1 MSLGK
6 VTMMSDMNPSSVPRP
21 RLDSVDIFRGLTMFL
36 MLFAN
41 DMNDPDLGHVANVPE
56 WLRHMPAGRDGMTFV
71 DLIFPAFLFSAG
83 LSIPLAIGPRLHTAD
98 RSRAFRHVAMRS
110 LWLVVIG
117 LGMVNTYRFHPTAM
131 PISPAL
137 WEFLFFLS
145 VILIWQVSP
154 SNPGAGGSGP
164 LIRRSIGAFVLLVL
178 AIVFRGSD
186 GGSPTWMRTSWWGI
200 LTAIGIAYFIG
211 ASAYVL
217 LRKNLAGLVG
227 LFALLTA
234 INIGDRTGALQILD
248 PLRGYFSAAGLI
260 GGLPSILVAGIIS
273 GTILFDYS
281 AHSTISARIRQLL
294 WMAVAIS
301 AAGILLRPPFGISKP
316 AETPAWCL
324 LSTAICCL
332 LYIFLF
338 WLVDIRHF
346 RAWAGFVRAAGR
358 QPLLAYFMPHLF
370 YSLLAIFGITWL
382 GSHLNSGLPGIL
394 RSLSIALLI
403 LGFTTLLTRFKVNL
417 RL

>member
-1 MSLGK
+1 
-6 VTMMSDMNPSSVPRP
+6 MMSDKSPTSAPRT
-21 RLDSVDIFRGLTMFL
+21 RLDSLDVFRGMTMFL

-41 DMNDPDLGHVANVPE
+41 DMNDSDLGHIANVPE

-83 LSIPLAIGPRLHTAD
+83 LSIPLAIGRRLHAAD
-98 RSRAFRHVAMRS
+98 RTGAFGHVAMRS

-131 PISPAL
+131 PISPAV
-137 WEFLFFLS
+137 WEFLFFIA
-145 VILIWQVSP
+145 VILVWQDSP
-154 SNPGAGGSGP
+154 ASSGASASGP
-164 LIRRSIGAFVLLVL
+164 LIRRSIGAFVILVL
-178 AIVFRGSD
+178 AIIYRGSD
-186 GGSPTWMRTSWWGI
+186 HGDTTWMRTSWWGI

-234 INIGDRTGALQILD
+234 INIGDRTGALQVLD
-248 PLRGYFSAAGLI
+248 PVRSYFSVAGLI
-260 GGLPSILVAGIIS
+260 GGLPSILVAGIIA
-273 GTILFDYS
+273 GTIMFDGNVTT
-281 AHSTISARIRQLL
+281 TISVRIRRLL

-301 AAGILLRPPFGISKP
+301 VAGLLLRPPFGISKP

-324 LSTAICCL
+324 LSTAICSVL
-332 LYIFLF
+332 FTFLF
-338 WLVDIRHF
+338 WLVDMKHIS
-346 RAWAGFVRAAGR
+346 AWAGFVRAAGR
-358 QPLLAYFMPHLF
+358 QPLLAYFLPHLL
-370 YSLLAIFGITWL
+370 YSLLAILGITWL
-382 GSHLNSGLPGIL
+382 KSHLNSGLPGIL
-394 RSLSIALLI
+394 RSLCIALLI
-403 LGFTTLLTRFKVNL
+403 LGFTGLLTRIKVNL

>member
-1 MSLGK
+1 MTI
-6 VTMMSDMNPSSVPRP
+6 VTNPISFPNP
-21 RLDSVDIFRGLTMFL
+21 RLDSLDVFRGLTMFL

-83 LSIPLAIGPRLHTAD
+83 LSIPLAIERRIQTAKQTG
-98 RSRAFRHVAMRS
+98 SFRHIAMRS
-110 LWLVVIG
+110 LWLIVIG

-131 PISPAL
+131 LISPAL

-145 VILIWQVSP
+145 VILIWQDSP
-154 SNPGAGGSGP
+154 AIPGAGASGP

-248 PLRGYFSAAGLI
+248 PLRNYFSAAGLI
-260 GGLPSILVAGIIS
+260 GGLPSILVAGIIA
-273 GTILFDYS
+273 GTILFDCN

-294 WMAVAIS
+294 WMAAAIF
-301 AAGILLRPPFGISKP
+301 AAGLLLRPPFGISKP

-324 LSTAICCL
+324 LSTAVCCVL
-332 LYIFLF
+332 FAFLF
-338 WLVDIRHF
+338 WLVDMKHIST
-346 RAWAGFVRAAGR
+346 WASFVRATGR
-358 QPLLAYFMPHLF
+358 QPLLAYFLPHLF

-382 GSHLNSGLPGIL
+382 DSHLNSGLPGIL

-403 LGFTTLLTRFKVNL
+403 LGVTTLLTRFKVNL